1 MKKLVL
7 PFLSLFF
14 VCRIFAQEAPT
25 AAPEIKGFNLSP
37 DQLGAASNTV
47 NLFTGD
53 VNLPVNLVSIA
64 GRNGLDVNVSISYN
78 SNVQN
83 QVDTWNLEAPT
94 GILGLGWSMDMPKI
108 VADTKQ
114 TGAREDDVFYIVEGG
129 GSNRLIRTT
138 SGSDG
143 GGSFNVYE
151 TKNYQFWKIKY
162 YPYPERWDIVKEN
175 GFKYVYGD
183 QSSGRSTIQYVVRW
197 ENWIG
202 SSSQTSGQSQMAT
215 TWNLSEIVN
224 LQGEKILF
232 EYDNIEQFVGSGDG
246 RKHTEASYLKQITD
260 VIGRKIQFVYNFKDS
275 YFYMEPHTEQA
286 EPDAYQ
292 EVYEKKY
299 LE

>member
-1 MKKLVL
+1 M
-7 PFLSLFF
+7 
-14 VCRIFAQEAPT
+14 
-25 AAPEIKGFNLSP
+25 
-37 DQLGAASNTV
+37 
-47 NLFTGD
+47 
-53 VNLPVNLVSIA
+53 
-64 GRNGLDVNVSISYN
+64 
-78 SNVQN
+78 
-83 QVDTWNLEAPT
+83 
-94 GILGLGWSMDMPKI
+94 
-108 VADTKQ
+108 
-114 TGAREDDVFYIVEGG
+114 VFYIVEGG

-260 VIGRKIQFVYNFKDS
+260 VIGRKIQFVYNYNYTPCTFHSFDARQIPIYHTNVMMCITKELAVVCWESIQDGAERKQLEQTIEATRKQVIEISLAQVDS
-275 YFYMEPHTEQA
+275 FAGNMLQVQNQKGQCLMVMSSQA
-286 EPDAYQ
+286 FQSLTTMQVQKLTLQNKIIHSPLYTIERHGGGSARCMVA
-292 EVYEKKY
+292 EVF
-299 LE
+299 